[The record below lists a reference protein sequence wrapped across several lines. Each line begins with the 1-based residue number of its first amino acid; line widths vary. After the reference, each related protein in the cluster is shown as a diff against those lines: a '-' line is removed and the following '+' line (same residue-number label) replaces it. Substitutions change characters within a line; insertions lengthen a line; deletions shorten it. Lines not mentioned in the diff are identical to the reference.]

1 MMMTGFPI
9 RVVGVAGDKSHMP
22 MAERTPRA
30 PAFLQLAR
38 WFHVAV
44 RAARKHWVLSLMI
57 GAILLAALGSLAVGR
72 KVESWTATSTI
83 AIGTMPTL
91 QSILGL
97 AGAGVE
103 PVESARD
110 LVTRIGAVQ
119 FQSTVLADA
128 RKALPDSRGAFGG
141 ASLRGIVVGDSSI
154 RLEASSASK
163 EEAATLLQQAVL
175 AIQAAHQRLFEP
187 RMELLHS
194 VRARLQDAR
203 VLLNDALRKSSMDLA
218 PARPDGGSFG
228 AAFVESP
235 GASVDRMLNV
245 DTRIALL
252 AYIERTVKMTGPQDG
267 SSPATEGPREV
278 NLVQRA
284 ILAGL
289 GILLFVGL
297 LTFFLRRPARL
308 G

>member
-1 MMMTGFPI
+1 MPGI
-9 RVVGVAGDKSHMP
+9 ENYMP

-44 RAARKHWVLSLMI
+44 RAVRIHWVLSLVI

-72 KVESWTATSTI
+72 KVQSWTATSTI

-91 QSILGL
+91 ESILGL
-97 AGAGVE
+97 AGAAIE
-103 PVESARD
+103 PVENARD
-110 LVTRIGAVQ
+110 LVTRIGALQ
-119 FQSTVLADA
+119 FESTVLAEA
-128 RKALPDSRGAFGG
+128 QKALPDSRGAFAG
-141 ASLRGIVVGDSSI
+141 ASLRGIVIGDSSI

-163 EEAATLLQQAVL
+163 EEAVTLLRQAVL
-175 AIQAAHQRLFEP
+175 AIQAAHQRLSEP
-187 RMELLHS
+187 RMELLRS
-194 VRARLQDAR
+194 VRARLQEAR
-203 VLLNDALRKSSMDLA
+203 ALLDDALKKSKMDIT
-218 PARPDGGSFG
+218 PARPDGIFTGPVFT
-228 AAFVESP
+228 ESP

-252 AYIERTVKMTGPQDG
+252 AYLERTVRTTGLQDG

-289 GILLFVGL
+289 GMLLFISL
-297 LTFFLRRPARL
+297 LTFVLRRPARL
-308 G
+308 E

>member
-1 MMMTGFPI
+1 
-9 RVVGVAGDKSHMP
+9 MP

-72 KVESWTATSTI
+72 KVQSWTATSTI
-83 AIGTMPTL
+83 AIGTVPSL
-91 QSILGL
+91 ESILGP

-128 RKALPDSRGAFGG
+128 RKALPDSRGAFAG
-141 ASLRGIVVGDSSI
+141 ASLRGIVVGDSLI

-163 EEAATLLQQAVL
+163 EEAVTLLRQAVL
-175 AIQAAHQRLFEP
+175 AIQAAHQRSFEP

-203 VLLNDALRKSSMDLA
+203 ALLSDALKKMDFT
-218 PARPDGGSFG
+218 PARPDGISIGPTL
-228 AAFVESP
+228 VESP
-235 GASVDRMLNV
+235 GTSVDRMLNI

-252 AYIERTVKMTGPQDG
+252 AYLERTVRMTGPQDG
-267 SSPATEGPREV
+267 SPPATEGPREV

>member
-1 MMMTGFPI
+1 MISDWFPI

-22 MAERTPRA
+22 MAERTSRA
-30 PAFLQLAR
+30 PAFQQLAR
-38 WFHVAV
+38 WFHGAV
-44 RAARKHWVLSLMI
+44 RIVRIHWVLSLMI
-57 GAILLAALGSLAVGR
+57 GAILLAALGSLAVGQR
-72 KVESWTATSTI
+72 VESWTATSTI
-83 AIGTMPTL
+83 AIGTVPSL
-91 QSILGL
+91 QSILGP

-110 LVTRIGAVQ
+110 LVTRIGTVQ

-128 RKALPDSRGAFGG
+128 RKAFPDSRRAFGG
-141 ASLRGIVVGDSSI
+141 ASLRGIVIGDSSI

-163 EEAATLLQQAVL
+163 EEAVTLLQQAVL
-175 AIQAAHQRLFEP
+175 AIQAAHQRLLEP
-187 RMELLHS
+187 RMELLRS
-194 VRARLQDAR
+194 MRARLQDAR
-203 VLLNDALRKSSMDLA
+203 AVLSDALKKMEFT
-218 PARPDGGSFG
+218 PARPDGISIGSTL
-228 AAFVESP
+228 VESP
-235 GASVDRMLNV
+235 GTSVDRMLNI

-252 AYIERTVKMTGPQDG
+252 AYLERTVRMTGPQDG
-267 SSPATEGPREV
+267 SPPATEGPREV

>member
-1 MMMTGFPI
+1 
-9 RVVGVAGDKSHMP
+9 MP

-44 RAARKHWVLSLMI
+44 RAVRIHWVLSLVI

-72 KVESWTATSTI
+72 KVQSWTATSTI

-91 QSILGL
+91 ESILGL
-97 AGAGVE
+97 AGAAIE
-103 PVESARD
+103 PVENARD
-110 LVTRIGAVQ
+110 LVTRIGALQ
-119 FQSTVLADA
+119 FESTVLAEA
-128 RKALPDSRGAFGG
+128 QKALPDSRGAFAG
-141 ASLRGIVVGDSSI
+141 ASLRGIVIGDSSI

-163 EEAATLLQQAVL
+163 EEAVTLLRQAVL
-175 AIQAAHQRLFEP
+175 AIQAAHQRLSEP
-187 RMELLHS
+187 RMELLRS
-194 VRARLQDAR
+194 VRARLQEAR
-203 VLLNDALRKSSMDLA
+203 ALLDDALKKSKMDIT
-218 PARPDGGSFG
+218 PARPDGIFTGPVFT
-228 AAFVESP
+228 ESP

-252 AYIERTVKMTGPQDG
+252 AYLERTVRTTGLQDG

-289 GILLFVGL
+289 GMLLFISL
-297 LTFFLRRPARL
+297 LTFVLRRPARL
-308 G
+308 E